1 MSMEEVIVDNKY
13 KIKHLNGVGMV
24 FRNGEA
30 WKEVSKYDLSVAET
44 IKELREEI
52 SKLKETV

>member
-1 MSMEEVIVDNKY
+1 MEEVIVDNKY

-30 WKEVSKYDLSVAET
+30 WKEVTKYDLSVAET
-44 IKELREEI
+44 IKELREELAE
-52 SKLKETV
+52 LKRQQN

>member
-1 MSMEEVIVDNKY
+1 MEEIIVDNKY

-30 WKEVSKYDLSVAET
+30 WKEVTKYDLSVAET
-44 IKELREEI
+44 IKELREELAA
-52 SKLKETV
+52 LKK